1 MTADRAIVVG
11 ADEYGLGDALENRG
25 VSVVGLPGPTTR
37 EGLREAGVVE
47 ADLLVVTEAT
57 LATAIPVAR
66 ELAEGIRVVVYAGD
80 TVPEFVRGQPALI
93 VDPALMGADTVAEEL
108 VD

>member
-1 MTADRAIVVG
+1 MTDHRAVVVG
-11 ADEYGLGDALENRG
+11 VDEHGLGDALRSRG
-25 VSVVGLPGPTTR
+25 VSVTELPGPTTR
-37 EGLREAGVVE
+37 EQLREAGVVG